1 MNKKKLINLKL
12 LKNNKKMPKFQLYNE
27 YIFEENYLI
36 DVYWLHYHGKN
47 YYFFLFKILNI

>member
-36 DVYWLHYHGKN
+36 DVYWLYWLFHHGKN
-47 YYFFLFKILNI
+47 YFFYLEY